1 MIPIKG
7 KLSSMNNQMETATD
21 DFIEHGILYNDDIV
35 LSMQPIS
42 APSGNELSGDDNSM
56 QD

>member
-21 DFIEHGILYNDDIV
+21 DFIEHVILYNDDIV
-35 LSMQPIS
+35 LSMQPMT
-42 APSGNELSGDDNSM
+42 APSEK
-56 QD
+56 